1 MSRKVTAKSVRTMA
15 EELIGLQAAVER
27 YKELEAL
34 IKVGLQ
40 EIGFTEMVTDQGRVF
55 VSVSERVTVS
65 PELAREVLSEALARK
80 VIQVKESVPNGLIKA
95 FVQVGEISEAQRE
108 RLMAGADKTPVVSL
122 HVRPLK

>member
-1 MSRKVTAKSVRTMA
+1 MPRKVTVKSLRAMA
-15 EELIGLQAAVER
+15 DELIDLQAAVER

-34 IKVGLQ
+34 IKTGLQ
-40 EIGFTEMVTDQGRVF
+40 ELKFNEVATDRGRVF
-55 VSVSERVTVS
+55 ISVSERVTVS
-65 PELAREVLSEALARK
+65 PELAWEVLSEALARK
-80 VIQVKESVPNGLIKA
+80 VIQVKESVPNDLIKA